1 MDFKQIE
8 AFVNVVKY
16 KSFSKAA
23 DASFH
28 TQLTISTH
36 INTLE
41 KKLTSNLIDR
51 QSKEAV
57 PTRQVEIYVE

>member
-8 AFVNVVKY
+8 AFVNVIKY

-23 DASFH
+23 DATFL
-28 TQLTISTH
+28 TQPTISAH

-41 KKLTSNLIDR
+41 KELQMQLVDR
-51 QSKEAV
+51 SRKEAL
-57 PTRQVEIYVE
+57 PTAE